1 MAIRQPAPV
10 RAGRNTS
17 VKVPAPGRFVRGRAP
32 REEAAVLVQ
41 GSGDEHPVEQ
51 RKNVTA
57 TSFSAFDGPL
67 DVRPPDQGEE
77 LHMSGTG

>member
-1 MAIRQPAPV
+1 MDVDAVDP
-10 RAGRNTS
+10 
-17 VKVPAPGRFVRGRAP
+17 PAPGRFVRGRAP

-41 GSGDEHPVEQ
+41 GPGDEHPVEQ

-67 DVRPPDQGEE
+67 DVRPPDQAEE
-77 LHMSGTG
+77 LHMGGTG